1 VNPAFAG
8 LVLDKVNWREPLAD
22 TVREHLPPDLARR
35 FIELLRPA
43 FNLDT
48 HIDGPVVGQLG
59 GLPMLPDDLHWPV
72 WKISANKPMAPLPYR
87 AGIDCGAL
95 PSNQLDIPL
104 PAAGTLH
111 FFADS
116 DCFDD
121 EEPGQHRGS
130 RILYVP
136 AGVDVRERQPPPYD
150 PTWVDQ
156 VVSEPVELR
165 ARLIASAPWYYSPF
179 MAAAFWQPGPDYDF
193 GEGPDPNWM
202 DTAAS
207 SMLETLPDGFGD
219 ALLDYSHRY
228 VHLLGGYVP
237 PVQRSPEYDMWPRSD
252 YPFRDDNTQTGG
264 PGQGQAG
271 PGRQPGRLLF
281 SMEDDI
287 FRLDWVIRPDDLA
300 ALRFEAAFFRL
311 QRGW

>member
-1 VNPAFAG
+1 MNSVCVG
-8 LVLDKVNWREPLAD
+8 RVLDEVNWREPLAD
-22 TVREHLPPDLARR
+22 MGREHLPPDLAQR

-59 GLPMLPDDLHWPV
+59 GLPVLPDDLPWPM
-72 WKISANKPMAPLPYR
+72 WKFSADTPMAPLPYR
-87 AGIDCGAL
+87 ARINCGAV

-116 DCFDD
+116 DCPD
-121 EEPGQHRGS
+121 EPPGQHRGS

-136 AGVDVRERQPPPYD
+136 AGVDVRERQPPYD
-150 PTWVDQ
+150 PTSVDQ
-156 VVSEPVELR
+156 LVNEPLELR

-193 GEGPDPNWM
+193 GDGSPNWM
-202 DTAAS
+202 DPAAS
-207 SMLETLPDGFGD
+207 DMLQTLPDGFGD
-219 ALLDYSHRY
+219 ALLDYSHEY
-228 VHLLGGYVP
+228 VHVLGGYVP
-237 PVQRSPEYDMWPRSD
+237 PVQISPEYDMWPRAD
-252 YPFRDDNTQTGG
+252 YPFRDDNTQAGEA
-264 PGQGQAG
+264 GQGQPD

-281 SMEDDI
+281 SVLDDI
-287 FRLDWVIRPDDLA
+287 FRLNWVIRPDDLA

-311 QRGW
+311 QRSW